1 MSGKTIGIIGG
12 MSPESTVTYYETIVR
27 THYRAMEE
35 HDYPRILIGSVPFQP
50 ISDAC
55 HEGAWSTVRDLIQA
69 EADAL
74 AAAGADFLLIA
85 ANTPHKVVPDLTL
98 PRPLL
103 AIYDAVSVT
112 AEEAGYRSLGLT
124 GTDFTMSDGFFQ
136 RALEERDLEVV
147 LPEPQDR
154 ERIHRMIYDDLV
166 RGEVTAAHR
175 MLFTEIGERLLEGG
189 ADAVLL
195 ACTELELLTR
205 AGDFV
210 FPTLDTTTLHAKAAW
225 SHALGRREYA
235 MLPAHVA

>member
-1 MSGKTIGIIGG
+1 MSGMTIGIIGG

-27 THYRAMEE
+27 THYHAMED
-35 HDYPRILIGSVPFQP
+35 HDYPRILIGSVPFGP

-55 HEGAWSTVRDLIQA
+55 HEGAWDRVRDLIQS

-85 ANTPHKVVPDLTL
+85 ANTIHKVVPDLKL

-103 AIYDAVSVT
+103 AIYEGVAQT
-112 AEEAGYRSLGLT
+112 AGKGGYRSLGLT

-136 RALEERDLEVV
+136 QALEERGLEVV
-147 LPEPQDR
+147 LPVPEDR

-166 RGEVTAAHR
+166 RGEVTGRHQ
-175 MLFTEIGERLLEGG
+175 MDFTAIGERLLDAG

-205 AGDFV
+205 SGDFV

-225 SHALGRREYA
+225 AHAMGRKEYA
-235 MLPAHVA
+235 MVPAAGA